1 MIAPP
6 PKPLGCAVTK
16 SGSVFSL
23 CAETRKSGLTS
34 SSDDRTLSAENRRGD
49 LRGTAYESITGAI
62 KPDGMH
68 ATLTMLSA
76 VTTVA
81 ALHLPALKTT
91 LPTVPMAQWAASL
104 RCAPIIC
111 AQLDD
116 DDDDE
121 PPSNDELMREAQR
134 RHFGLNDEPNHEA
147 SECVVSETGRT
158 CFGDDFVPPP
168 IDEER
173 RDRSP
178 GISNN
183 FYDSS
188 TRDFITPWSGAGATS
203 PEPDAAPSSAP
214 QSRAQPPIDE
224 ERRRRSPGISNNFWD
239 LSTDDFKKRWS
250 GAAATPPPT
259 SASTPRP
266 AAAAGG
272 GSLIGSLPSA
282 IVLIFNPEQPNEGV
296 YARDGAVVAFESQED
311 ADLFAHLIVKEG
323 FDLAT
328 PLSWSASK
336 LAQFCDQ
343 SSLTVSLVPKGMLPR
358 QAEPLNGDGR
368 RGESGDPVHIHP
380 LAMQLDS
387 LLESTPDNC
396 DGDDCTLWDP
406 EEEKE

>member
-1 MIAPP
+1 MSLVLGIAKKRPFFAY
-6 PKPLGCAVTK
+6 GAHI
-16 SGSVFSL
+16 FSE
-23 CAETRKSGLTS
+23 CS
-34 SSDDRTLSAENRRGD
+34 SPVQSTFAMRDILA
-49 LRGTAYESITGAI
+49 
-62 KPDGMH
+62 
-68 ATLTMLSA
+68 MLSA
-76 VTTVA
+76 VTAVT
-81 ALHLPALKTT
+81 ALHLPALATT
-91 LPTVPMAQWAASL
+91 SLPVSMAQCTAGL
-104 RCAPIIC
+104 RCAPIC
-111 AQLDD
+111 AQIGDD
-116 DDDDE
+116 DSANDD
-121 PPSNDELMREAQR
+121 LMREAQR
-134 RHFGLNDEPNHEA
+134 RHFELQGEEDRGE
-147 SECVVSETGRT
+147 SEERFMPSSGRSSMR
-158 CFGDDFVPPP
+158 PP

-173 RDRSP
+173 RRRSP

-183 FYDSS
+183 FYDSP
-188 TRDFITPWSGAGATS
+188 TEDFIKPWSGAGATS
-203 PEPDAAPSSAP
+203 PEANAPPSSTMR
-214 QSRAQPPIDE
+214 SRAPPSIDE